1 MKKIKNRPFIYNNQV
16 VYSTQIFYLRS
27 CSLKNP
33 EKVKT
38 IKKNTSR
45 ITEIRSLT
53 LFHIFP

>member
-38 IKKNTSR
+38 IKKKY
-45 ITEIRSLT
+45 I
-53 LFHIFP
+53 